1 MSRVRV
7 KVCGV
12 TSVDDARAAVD
23 AGADAIGLNCFPRS
37 PRFIE
42 VETVAAIVDAV
53 QPFVTTVAVFVN
65 PSAAAVRQVVEASN
79 IDRLQ
84 FHGDEPA
91 AFCGQFSRRYIKA
104 LGVGADFEFDEF
116 DREFPDADAFILDA
130 FAPSERGGTGHTF
143 NWSQW
148 PSTDRTLAL
157 AGGLDADNVVRA
169 IRCTRTR
176 VVDVASGVETSGDKR
191 RKDRAKLA
199 RFMAE
204 VRRADD

>member
-37 PRFIE
+37 PRFID
-42 VETVAAIVDAV
+42 VERLAAIVDAV

-65 PSAAAVRQVVEASN
+65 PSAEAVRQVVEASN
-79 IDRLQ
+79 VDRLQ

-91 AFCGQFSRRYIKA
+91 EFCGQFSRRYVKA
-104 LGVGADFEFDEF
+104 LGVGADFSFEDY
-116 DREFPDADAFILDA
+116 DRAFPDADAFILDA
-130 FAPSERGGTGHTF
+130 YAPSERGGTGHTF
-143 NWSQW
+143 SWSLW

-157 AGGLDADNVVRA
+157 AGGLDPDNVARA
-169 IRCTRTR
+169 IRCTRAR
-176 VVDVASGVETSGDKR
+176 VVDVASGVEMSGDKR
-191 RKDRAKLA
+191 RKDRAKLD

-204 VRRADD
+204 VRRAND